1 MSALTHT
8 HIHKHTHN
16 ILKNAFCL
24 SPNVPRCPRQ
34 ISNNA
39 DATRPKSPRPPRPGD
54 GTHQEHSHFR
64 LLHPKR
70 QSPQLYAGEKAG
82 RHPTHG
88 PVRRGGGIVGRRGVV
103 PIPRARPIST
113 WRGVGRRA
121 GRGATG
127 TVRRASAWGRA
138 VARGAG
144 RPARDSRVRSAA
156 IQGVGLSTGDWDGE
170 SSESCRLVSAE
181 KNNQSKC
188 IEMGRPARPCDA
200 WHRARWPNGVRGS
213 IAAPDRP
220 RREGELSGGARGS
233 VKLLVCTS

>member
-1 MSALTHT
+1 MGRPLRRASRMSIVSRPFVGGDSGVGEVRARQHQHTHT
-8 HIHKHTHN
+8 HTYKHTGTTISNMH
-16 ILKNAFCL
+16 CVCHPP
-24 SPNVPRCPRQ
+24 SPRQ
-34 ISNNA
+34 TSNVTG
-39 DATRPKSPRPPRPGD
+39 TRRPQSPRPPRPGD

-121 GRGATG
+121 GRGAAG

-156 IQGVGLSTGDWDGE
+156 IQGVGLSTADWDGE
-170 SSESCRLVSAE
+170 RSESCRLVSAG
-181 KNNQSKC
+181 KNNQ
-188 IEMGRPARPCDA
+188 
-200 WHRARWPNGVRGS
+200 
-213 IAAPDRP
+213 
-220 RREGELSGGARGS
+220 
-233 VKLLVCTS
+233 